1 MRTDRKDEQAG
12 GIPSTVAS
20 EFSDDPFSQTF
31 CPAGMKAEGKGNDQ
45 REAVYKSGIPY
56 PSAWRTRRSASP
68 GFRMPLLYTA
78 FIAARSVRA
87 TTPNSSIS
95 SGSFIQM
102 AVAETSGT

>member
-45 REAVYKSGIPY
+45 REAVQHVHPVPVRLADTTFRFAGIQDAALVHGLY
-56 PSAWRTRRSASP
+56 RRP
-68 GFRMPLLYTA
+68 EREG
-78 FIAARSVRA
+78 